1 MLRIRQYVR
10 WRKRDS
16 DHIIMAKFSLQELGL
31 SPIPPTALPTVLSL
45 AACGRTEV
53 EVWVG
58 MCALTGHRGV
68 KPGEGWIRWTERR
81 RMRGKGEIKSAP
93 MLPWNSGS
101 ACGVR
106 GGIFRSYVYPS

>member
-16 DHIIMAKFSLQELGL
+16 DHIIVAKFSLQGLDL
-31 SPIPPTALPTVLSL
+31 SPVPPTALPTVLSL

-58 MCALTGHRGV
+58 VFALTGHRGV
-68 KPGEGWIRWTERR
+68 KPGEGLDSWTERR
-81 RMRGKGEIKSAP
+81 RIRGKSELKSA
-93 MLPWNSGS
+93 LILHWNSGS
-101 ACGVR
+101 A
-106 GGIFRSYVYPS
+106 